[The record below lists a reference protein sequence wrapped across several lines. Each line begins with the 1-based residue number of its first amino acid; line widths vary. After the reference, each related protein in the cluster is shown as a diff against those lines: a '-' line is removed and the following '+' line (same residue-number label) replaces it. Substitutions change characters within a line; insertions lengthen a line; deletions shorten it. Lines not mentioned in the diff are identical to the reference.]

1 METRF
6 TIWKEYSPV
15 FEKHRYLVYDDGV
28 HINGFDTEAEALT
41 YVKDVEFINPRKD
54 QDVNNYVGYRVIRYF
69 SFNFLTYRFRTE
81 IRRTKAYSSLVYW
94 DLDEIFDT
102 QADAIERCMDLTANE
117 NSACKSDHEPEQI
130 YPVCHE

>member
-1 METRF
+1 MEARF
-6 TIWKEYSPV
+6 TIWKEYSPT

-28 HINGFDTEAEALT
+28 NINGFDTEAEALT

-54 QDVNNYVGYRVIRYF
+54 QEVNNYGNYRVIRYF

-94 DLDEIFDT
+94 DLDELFDT

-117 NSACKSDHEPEQI
+117 NSFGKSDDEPEQI